1 MSAGPENRPIGGDAA
16 PEELVLDLMR
26 PLFDPHPTFP
36 FQGEELVSANRRPTP
51 FPWKCSDRGQD
62 GQVFGDIVDGLS
74 DAVGGADVDCGD
86 EGVSEEGMEEAVLG
100 RGAGWGSFRRS
111 IATAGRPMPRADR
124 QSILM
129 GDRRTRFATSLIGAA
144 LAVVAAGATAA
155 AAPIA
160 NDIAVFSGLDKITA
174 EIEPVEIGVGAAVR
188 FGSLEIRPRVCYT
201 RPPTEPPQTTT
212 FVEIDEHELSG
223 EVRRV
228 FTGWMFA
235 SSPGLNALEHPVYDV
250 WLKTCKTSSGGK
262 SDAILEKSP

>member
-1 MSAGPENRPIGGDAA
+1 MNNPRTACRAA
-16 PEELVLDLMR
+16 LV
-26 PLFDPHPTFP
+26 
-36 FQGEELVSANRRPTP
+36 G
-51 FPWKCSDRGQD
+51 
-62 GQVFGDIVDGLS
+62 
-74 DAVGGADVDCGD
+74 
-86 EGVSEEGMEEAVLG
+86 AVL
-100 RGAGWGSFRRS
+100 
-111 IATAGRPMPRADR
+111 
-124 QSILM
+124 
-129 GDRRTRFATSLIGAA
+129 AA
-144 LAVVAAGATAA
+144 LPAGATAA

-223 EVRRV
+223 EVKRV